1 MLPSLSLLRWFY
13 FVSLGAL
20 GSVVP
25 FLGARLEAAGLSGHQ
40 IGVLMAML
48 PLGRLVSAPLW
59 GWLADRFAMA
69 GVLLRVGC
77 ALALVGELLLLFQA
91 DPVYAAVGLFLFSA
105 GRAPLGPL
113 VDSVTLQALTQPGHD
128 PREYGRV
135 RLWGSV
141 GFLAFAMVCG
151 RLSDLRID
159 PLVLGAVL
167 VAATA
172 ALAFRFPTRGAGG
185 PAPVLPALRALLQ
198 QPFLVPLLGMACLQA
213 MTLSVYDTFFSSHV
227 HALGLPAM
235 VTAAAVAVGVSC
247 EVAVMRFG
255 RPLLARIGAPRA
267 LLLAALVGIPRWALI
282 SYVTEPVMLVAIQVL
297 HGVAFGLFWIAG
309 VQLMAEKAP
318 AQVSASAQSLL
329 SAASYGVGAL
339 AGALLAG
346 EVRAAWGTAAIF
358 QCLTLLSCGA
368 AAFATWLVRR
378 TGGFL
383 GVRYTGLGL
392 H

>member
-1 MLPSLSLLRWFY
+1 VLPSLSLLRWFY

-20 GSVVP
+20 GAVVP

-40 IGVLMAML
+40 IGGMMAML

-69 GVLLRVGC
+69 GLLLRIGC
-77 ALALVGELLLLFQA
+77 ALAVLGELVLLFQA
-91 DPVYAAVGLFLFSA
+91 DPVYAGVGLFLFSA

-113 VDSVTLQALTQPGHD
+113 VDSVTLQALSQPGHD

-135 RLWGSV
+135 RLWGSI
-141 GFLAFAMVCG
+141 GFLGFAVVCG
-151 RLSDLRID
+151 RLADDGLD
-159 PLVLGAVL
+159 PLVLGAGL
-167 VAATA
+167 LTATA

-185 PAPVLPALRALLQ
+185 PAPVLPALRALLE

-213 MTLSVYDTFFSSHV
+213 MTLSVYDTFFSTHV
-227 HALGLPAM
+227 RALGLPSM
-235 VTAAAVAVGVSC
+235 VTAAAVALGVAC

-267 LLLAALVGIPRWALI
+267 LLLAAMAAVPRWALI
-282 SYVTEPVMLVAIQVL
+282 AWVTDPVALVAVQVL
-297 HGVAFGLFWIAG
+297 HGVAFGVFWIAG

-318 AQVSASAQSLL
+318 AQVSASAQSLF

-339 AGALLAG
+339 VGAVLAG

-358 QCLTLLSCGA
+358 QALTLVSCGA
-368 AAFATWLVRR
+368 TGFAAWLVWRER
-378 TGGFL
+378 PVRV
-383 GVRYTGLGL
+383 GVERAA
-392 H
+392 